1 MKRKRKL
8 LILALSLVL
17 VSGAA
22 LLVRFLSPEEE
33 TGETA
38 ETVFAQSSDEVTE
51 LSFTYEGETL
61 RFQKENDT
69 WTYPDDS
76 HFSVNASS
84 IETMLASLEKVESS
98 KPLKTC
104 RIFQNMGWTL
114 RSARL
119 RLRQVTPAFCLLVM
133 KPAWAASSTC
143 RLATALCIWSVPT

>member
-8 LILALSLVL
+8 LILALSLVM

-69 WTYPDDS
+69 WT
-76 HFSVNASS
+76 
-84 IETMLASLEKVESS
+84 
-98 KPLKTC
+98 
-104 RIFQNMGWTL
+104 L

-143 RLATALCIWSVPT
+143 RLATAMCIWSVPT